1 MSRHILATRMG
12 FTDGSTV
19 WEIDQ
24 FDPKQAEWP
33 QFVVEQLG
41 IDTDASV
48 SIMAEATSTNGD
60 LGRGRCT
67 SYM

>member
-1 MSRHILATRMG
+1 MSRHILATRTG

-24 FDPKQAEWP
+24 FYPKQAEWP

-48 SIMAEATSTNGD
+48 SIMAEATVA
-60 LGRGRCT
+60 
-67 SYM
+67 